1 MHMRAWCNTI
11 SGLFLFTDQ
20 VAYSRCTRAGEALF
34 APSPR
39 GHGRDL
45 TPREVVRVMV
55 VGFLTSRAGEWL
67 VQSQK
72 LLKGRAYAF
81 NPHGGLIATGEDN
94 TFEDAMVALLTDPA
108 QLDNVTEVTIT
119 GVVPW
124 AEITRSDGSATVFV
138 PVKEYRKGRIL
149 TFGASAVQTTVF
161 TREALRTIAEKLQ
174 AERAR

>member
-11 SGLFLFTDQ
+11 TQLFLFTDQ
-20 VAYSRCTRAGEALF
+20 AAYPRCARAADTLF
-34 APSPR
+34 ERGPR

-55 VGFLTSRAGEWL
+55 VGFLPSRQGEWL
-67 VQSQK
+67 VQAQK
-72 LLKGRAYAF
+72 LLKGRAYAPS
-81 NPHGGLIATGEDN
+81 PHGGLIATGEDG

-108 QLDNVTEVTIT
+108 QLDNVTEVALT

-138 PVKEYRKGRIL
+138 PVKEYKKGRTL
-149 TFGASAVQTTVF
+149 VFGASAVQATLF
-161 TREALRTIAEKLQ
+161 SREALRTIAEKLQ
-174 AERAR
+174 AERAK